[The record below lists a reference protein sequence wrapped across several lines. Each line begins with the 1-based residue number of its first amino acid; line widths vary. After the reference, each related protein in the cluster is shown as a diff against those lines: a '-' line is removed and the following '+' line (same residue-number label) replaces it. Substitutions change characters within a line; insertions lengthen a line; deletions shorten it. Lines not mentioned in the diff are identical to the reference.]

1 MGYRGKIHRTVD
13 DRRQAAAYVAVME
26 TTSPTQSFLD
36 HLTTR
41 NFDELAGTLAP
52 DAVARLLLPRGPD
65 QTAGAEAIAHRLE
78 VWFGAAERFTVLAT
92 SDEQVGRRRLMHWKF
107 RLCRDGETVDVIEQ
121 VAFADVG
128 PNGISRLDLVCSG
141 FMPD

>member
-13 DRRQAAAYVAVME
+13 AGRQAAAYLAVME
-26 TTSPTQSFLD
+26 TTTATQSFLD
-36 HLTTR
+36 HLTAR
-41 NFDELAGTLAP
+41 NFEELAGTLAP

-65 QTAGAEAIAHRLE
+65 LTAGAEAIAQRLE
-78 VWFGAAERFTVLAT
+78 GWFGAADRFTVLAT

-107 RLCRDGETVDVIEQ
+107 RLCRDGETVEVIEQ

-141 FMPD
+141 FLPD